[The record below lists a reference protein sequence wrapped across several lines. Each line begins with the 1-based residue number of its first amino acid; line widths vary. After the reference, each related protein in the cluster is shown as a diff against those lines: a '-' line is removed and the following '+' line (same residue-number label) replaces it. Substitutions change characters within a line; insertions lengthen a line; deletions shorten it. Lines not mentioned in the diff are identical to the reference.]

1 MSKVNRLF
9 DSRMLEYNLIASFSN
24 VRLGISECI
33 SLFCIGNENKN
44 IPWALGAK
52 KIKES
57 ALFRCQKNFP
67 F

>member
-1 MSKVNRLF
+1 MCGLGFQNASLYYV
-9 DSRMLEYNLIASFSN
+9 LEMKT
-24 VRLGISECI
+24 
-33 SLFCIGNENKN
+33 KN

-57 ALFRCQKNFP
+57 ALFRCQKSFP